1 MNVFVSKGGDAAETE
16 GRKCICNALIAT
28 IGHPQARAGGTI
40 VEAGIVTS
48 GDDLG
53 QLTRFMPEGGTA
65 YHAADVVRILL
76 SGLD

>member
-1 MNVFVSKGGDAAETE
+1 MNVFVSKGGDAADTV

-28 IGHPQARAGGTI
+28 IGYPQSRAHGKI

-48 GDDLG
+48 GDDID
-53 QLTRFMPEGGTA
+53 QLKRFMPEGGTT
-65 YHAADVVRILL
+65 YRAADVVRILL